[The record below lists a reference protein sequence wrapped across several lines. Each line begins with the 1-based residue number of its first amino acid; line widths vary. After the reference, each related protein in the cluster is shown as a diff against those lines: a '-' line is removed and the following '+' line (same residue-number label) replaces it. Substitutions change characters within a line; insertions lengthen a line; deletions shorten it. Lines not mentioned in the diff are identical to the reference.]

1 MDHPSAKGNALAL
14 MVSNGINGYPFCG
27 HVLLKDPCS
36 LSGKNG
42 LLQGETSV
50 VNRESEQVEESSENL

>member
-1 MDHPSAKGNALAL
+1 MDQPSAKGNALAL
-14 MVSNGINGYPFCG
+14 MVSNGINGYPFWG

-50 VNRESEQVEESSENL
+50 VNRQSERI